1 MRTCGHSPAHRL
13 LHAMVFGMAVSGF
26 MLSGSGLAQTTP
38 QPGAQAASQP
48 AEPKAALPDE
58 VPRGATV
65 MDRPRPDYDAAGV
78 RLGSFLL
85 YPGLAVQESYNSNIY
100 ATQNNRQDDFI
111 TTIAPSIDLRS
122 NWNNHALRMHADT
135 ALARYADHQSE
146 DYTDYTLLT
155 DGRVDV
161 LRDLRLFGGAGLARR
176 HEARSSPDNQ
186 GGTEPTEYTVYSANA
201 AIEKVFNRM
210 SVRLDGKGERYV
222 FSNVQNS
229 SGGTID
235 QSGRDRN
242 QGEVSLR
249 TGYELAPL
257 RVVYLQGSVN
267 SREYDNTRDAGG
279 YARSSD
285 GYAFVAG
292 AEYDLTGIT
301 SLDIFAGYRQ
311 QDYDDARLKNMAGWM
326 AGATLTW
333 NITRLTTVTAG
344 LTRDIEETT
353 LAGASGYFATRTE
366 LRVDHE
372 LLRNLLLNARVGYE
386 QDDFEGIGREDDYVS
401 AGLGAKYL
409 ISRNFALSG
418 GYGYR
423 QRDSSATNSDFS
435 ENVVFLR
442 LGTHL

>member
-1 MRTCGHSPAHRL
+1 MRPCGFLSANRL
-13 LHAMVFGMAVSGF
+13 LHAMVLGFAASGL
-26 MLSGSGLAQTTP
+26 MLSGDGLAQATP
-38 QPGAQAASQP
+38 QAASQ
-48 AEPKAALPDE
+48 ATESKAPLPDE

-65 MDRPRPDYDAAGV
+65 VDRSRPDYDAAGI
-78 RLGSFLL
+78 RLGGFLL

-100 ATQNNRQDDFI
+100 ATQNNRRDDFI
-111 TTIAPSIDLRS
+111 TTISPSLDLRS
-122 NWNNHALRMHADT
+122 NWNNHALRLHADT

-146 DYTDYTLLT
+146 NYTDYTLLT

-161 LRDLRLFGGAGLARR
+161 LRDLRLFGGAGVARR

-210 SVRLDGKGERYV
+210 SVRLDGKGERYA
-222 FSNVQNS
+222 FSDVQNS
-229 SGGTID
+229 SGGTIG
-235 QSGRDRN
+235 QGGRDRN
-242 QGEVSLR
+242 QGELSLR

-267 SREYDNTRDAGG
+267 TREYDNSRDANG

-285 GYAFVAG
+285 GYAFVVG

-311 QDYDDARLKNMAGWM
+311 QDYDDARLKSMTGWT
-326 AGATLTW
+326 AGATFTW
-333 NITRLTTVTAG
+333 NVTRLTTVTAG

-366 LRVDHE
+366 LRIDHE

-386 QDDFEGIGREDDYVS
+386 QDDFEGIGREDDYIS

-423 QRDSSATNSDFS
+423 ERDSSATNSDFS

-442 LGTHL
+442 LSTYL